1 MNFMNKDFEIE
12 NYLKNLGLNW
22 IAIAEAMSD
31 ENYSKTMELLGKKP
45 QITKNDFL
53 KIMGIEEIG

>member
-12 NYLKNLGLNW
+12 NYLRNLGLSW
-22 IAIAEAMSD
+22 ITIAEAMSD
-31 ENYSKTMELLGKKP
+31 ENYNKTMELLDKKP

-53 KIMGIEEIG
+53 KIMGIEEID